1 MADLLLIDDN
11 PNFRLGL
18 AANLRKAGFSV
29 AVAADGTEG
38 IKLANEIHPG
48 LILCDLKMPSPD
60 GMEIKRI
67 LNEGKATEGIPFV
80 FLSALS
86 APAIKSSG
94 LSIGAE
100 DYITKPVDIVELIAR
115 IQAILKRRE
124 RADLLARQ
132 EVRQLLD
139 NLSTSLPIHT
149 SHHFRTYLGVLLLSL
164 EMIAKNQSPTDQYL
178 EYARNSAYRMKIWME
193 TLIWM
198 NEYDLGRFPTVGEQ
212 VDLEY
217 SFLIPIKEV
226 FDIWHDK
233 NLRLDFKLDNGLTIF
248 TPARVFTQ
256 VVCHLVDNACKFSPA
271 GGLVQVLLQAN
282 GSDGCTMLITDQGP
296 GIPAEM
302 RETVFERSSQMAG
315 SGGLP
320 ENHGMGLGLFM
331 ARSFAR
337 TQDGDVKIV
346 QAAAGCKIQM
356 TLTNKPYRFS
366 SPRLYVRCSGGFSSA
381 TSR

>member
-1 MADLLLIDDN
+1 MTDLLLVDDN
-11 PNFRLGL
+11 VNFRLGL

-29 AVAADGTEG
+29 AVAADGAEG

-48 LILCDLKMPSPD
+48 LILCDLKMPSLD
-60 GMEIKRI
+60 GMEIKRL
-67 LNEGKATEGIPFV
+67 LNEGKATQGIPFV
-80 FLSALS
+80 FLSSLS
-86 APAIKSSG
+86 APAIKSKG
-94 LSIGAE
+94 LSIGVE
-100 DYITKPVDIVELIAR
+100 ETITKPVDIVELIAR

-124 RADLLARQ
+124 RATLLARQ

-139 NLSTSLPIHT
+139 NLSTSLPIRT
-149 SHHFRTYLGVLLLSL
+149 SHHFRTYMGVLLLSL
-164 EMIAKNQSPTDQYL
+164 EMIAKNQEPVDQYL
-178 EYARNSAYRMKIWME
+178 DYARNSAYRMKTCME
-193 TLIWM
+193 TLIWL
-198 NEYDLGRFPTVGEQ
+198 NEFDLGRSPTSGEQ
-212 VDLEY
+212 VDIDY
-217 SFLIPIKEV
+217 SLIVPIKEV
-226 FDIWHDK
+226 LEIWHNK
-233 NLRLDFKLDNGLTIF
+233 QLKVDFRVQDGLTIF

-256 VVCHLVDNACKFSPA
+256 VVCHLVDNACKFSPE

-366 SPRLYVRCSGGFSSA
+366 SPRLY
-381 TSR
+381 

>member
-1 MADLLLIDDN
+1 MADLLVIDDN

-29 AVAADGTEG
+29 AVAAGGVDG

-48 LILCDLKMPSPD
+48 LIICDLKMPSPD
-60 GMEIKRI
+60 GLEIKRI
-67 LNEGKATEGIPFV
+67 LNEGKETADIPFV

-86 APAIKSSG
+86 TPAIKSTG

-115 IQAILKRRE
+115 IQSILRRKE
-124 RADLLARQ
+124 RADLLMHEEA
-132 EVRQLLD
+132 RQLLD

-149 SHHFRTYLGVLLLSL
+149 SHHFRTYLGVLLMSL
-164 EMIAKNQSPTDQYL
+164 EMIAKNQSPSGQYL
-178 EYARNSAYRMKIWME
+178 DYARNSAYRMKIWME

-198 NEYDLGRFPTVGEQ
+198 NEYDLGRYPTSGET

-217 SFLIPIKEV
+217 SFLIPLREV
-226 FDIWHDK
+226 FEIWHEK
-233 NLRLDFKLDNGLTIF
+233 NLKIDLHIDDDVMIF

-256 VVCHLVDNACKFSPA
+256 VVCHLVDNACKFSQE
-271 GGLVQVLLQAN
+271 GGVVQVCLKQHDT
-282 GSDGCTMLITDQGP
+282 DGCSLTITDQGA
-296 GIPAEM
+296 GIPLDK
-302 RETVFERSSQMAG
+302 RETVFERFSQMPYDQ
-315 SGGLP
+315 GLP

-337 TQDGDVKIV
+337 TQNGDVNILDSTN
-346 QAAAGCKIQM
+346 GCTVQM
-356 TLTNKPYRFS
+356 TLKNKSYRTKLDHTNNSFI
-366 SPRLYVRCSGGFSSA
+366 
-381 TSR
+381 

>member
-256 VVCHLVDNACKFSPA
+256 VVCHLVDNACKFSPE
-271 GGLVQVLLQAN
+271 GGLVQVILQAN
-282 GSDGCTMLITDQGP
+282 GSAGCTLTIVDQGP
-296 GIPAEM
+296 GIPADK
-302 RETVFERSSQMAG
+302 RETVFERFSQMPYDQ
-315 SGGLP
+315 GLP

-337 TQDGDVKIV
+337 TQDGDVKILESDSGCNV
-346 QAAAGCKIQM
+346 QMVLK
-356 TLTNKPYRFS
+356 NKAS
-366 SPRLYVRCSGGFSSA
+366 HSK
-381 TSR
+381 